1 MPSTRTRIAEAA
13 CSRRLKNVRV
23 LLDVSAV
30 PSRPVGAG
38 VYTIQ
43 IARSLDAHPEVDLL
57 LAARSDD
64 EQRWSAI
71 SPNSTVAAEVPT
83 SRPQRILWEQTK
95 APKLAKRM
103 NADLWHGPHYTM
115 PARLHIPSVVTI
127 HDLTFF
133 DHPEWHE
140 KSKVLFFRRMIRRSI
155 RHASAL
161 ICVSHHTQD
170 RLTAALNPSTPIH
183 VASHGVDHARFRPLN
198 RTEEIEAD
206 LNLLAHNGI
215 SPPYLAFVGTL
226 EPRKDI
232 PSLIEAFTEIADDYP
247 ELRLVIAGSDGWGAK
262 EVRDSVARSGYTT
275 RILRPGYLPAEVLA
289 PFLRRA
295 SVVAYPSLEE
305 GFGLPA
311 LEALA
316 SGAPV
321 VTTTGSAMA
330 EVCGE
335 AARLTPPAV
344 PKELAAA
351 IAGLL
356 DDKTESERLRIAG
369 PARAST
375 FTWDRATTNHILAY
389 RDAVDQA
396 SKRVGK

>member
-1 MPSTRTRIAEAA
+1 M
-13 CSRRLKNVRV
+13 

-43 IARSLDAHPEVDLL
+43 IARALDAHPEVDLL

-64 EQRWSAI
+64 EQRWSVIAPH
-71 SPNSTVAAEVPT
+71 SAVAAEVPAR
-83 SRPQRILWEQTK
+83 RPQRILWEQTK

-140 KSKVLFFRRMIRRSI
+140 KSKVLFFRRMIRSSARN
-155 RHASAL
+155 ASAL
-161 ICVSHHTQD
+161 ICVSHHTKD
-170 RLTAALNPSTPIH
+170 RLTAVLDPSTPIY
-183 VASHGVDHARFRPLN
+183 VASHGVDHARFQPLTRP
-198 RTEEIEAD
+198 EEIEAD
-206 LNLLAHNGI
+206 LNLLSHNGI
-215 SPPYLAFVGTL
+215 SPPYLAFVGTI

-232 PSLIEAFTEIADDYP
+232 PSLVKAFAEIADERP
-247 ELRLVIAGSDGWGAK
+247 SLQLVIAGADGWGVT
-262 EVRDSVARSGYTT
+262 EVRDCVASSGYTT

-316 SGAPV
+316 CGAPV
-321 VTTTGSAMA
+321 VTTSGTAMA

-335 AARLTPPAV
+335 AALLTPPAA
-344 PKELAAA
+344 PSELAAA
-351 IAGLL
+351 IAGLI
-356 DDKTESERLRIAG
+356 DDESAADHLRVAG

-389 RDAVDQA
+389 RDAMDQA
-396 SKRVGK
+396 PKRVRKEAGK